1 MAQEM
6 GRGKGRVMVTRAMVN
21 EKGPW
26 LEERTRL
33 ELVGLHRPAPLGP
46 LGGRGL
52 QPGFQEP
59 FQEPCI
65 GVWY

>member
-21 EKGPW
+21 
-26 LEERTRL
+26 ERTRL